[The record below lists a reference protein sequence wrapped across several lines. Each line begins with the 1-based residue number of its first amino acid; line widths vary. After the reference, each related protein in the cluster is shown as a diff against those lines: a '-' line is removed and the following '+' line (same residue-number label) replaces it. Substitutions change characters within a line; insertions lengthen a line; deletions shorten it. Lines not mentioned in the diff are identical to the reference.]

1 MKYLLCIVLLAS
13 CQTPNTP
20 DPAPSADGAII
31 DNVGSKLDKVDSRV
45 GAAIIVAKENVVDKP
60 AVAIKELDVAS
71 SYLPKPTE
79 GDVAF
84 ARQRASQNNEKVYLD
99 AIAYGKKS
107 LADLDAVWVKMEDSQ
122 KKSKAEIEQLKAD
135 IKKLQDD
142 LKAKDVEIQKA
153 KEDIVTWA
161 CVILGGITSI
171 AAIGFAWMRQFLV
184 AGVSGAVSVFALAY
198 PSLIGTPWFLPS
210 LGVLI
215 VASLVAGF
223 AFLRR
228 SNTPPLP

>member
-1 MKYLLCIVLLAS
+1 MKYLLCIVFLSA
-13 CQTPNTP
+13 CQTTSTP

-31 DNVGSKLDKVDSRV
+31 DNVGKKLDKVDSRV

-84 ARQRASQNNEKVYLD
+84 ARQRASQNDGKVYLD

-161 CVILGGITSI
+161 CVVLGGITALAS
-171 AAIGFAWMRQFLV
+171 IGFAWMRQFLV

-228 SNTPPLP
+228 SNTQTIP

>member
-1 MKYLLCIVLLAS
+1 MKYLLCIVFLAA
-13 CQTPNTP
+13 CQTTSTP
-20 DPAPSADGAII
+20 DPAPSAEGGII
-31 DNVGSKLDKVDSRV
+31 DNVGKKLDKVDSRV
-45 GAAIIVAKENVVDKP
+45 GAAIVVAKENVTNKP
-60 AVAIKELDVAS
+60 LVAIKELDVAS

-107 LADLDAVWVKMEDSQ
+107 LADLDANWVKMEDSQ
-122 KKSKAEIEQLKAD
+122 KKSKVEIDALKAD

-161 CVILGGITSI
+161 CVVLGGITAI

-184 AGVSGAVSVFALAY
+184 AGVSGTVSVFALAY

-215 VASLVAGF
+215 LASLVAGF

-228 SNTPPLP
+228 SNTQTIP